1 MIGKHYITQSKHK
14 SSLMI
19 VASYTETSQSHD
31 HELNIS
37 SLTVKESPVDLS
49 QRGVLAV
56 QIKFT

>member
-1 MIGKHYITQSKHK
+1 
-14 SSLMI
+14 MI